1 MKNQPIQRFL
11 LVFAFCA
18 LALTLATAPVLAQAP
33 QAPNFQDLLHHE
45 RTFQGKEVRQAAAML
60 FLPTPTN
67 GWASAAQ
74 LSDFQV
80 QAALDWCAEHGYLFD
95 DPSFDI
101 DFVSDGN
108 GNSIAIHGPGTHVV
122 INLPSG
128 PFLPTQHEQL
138 MVITIIR
145 QAPQVS
151 NGF

>member
-1 MKNQPIQRFL
+1 M
-11 LVFAFCA
+11 
-18 LALTLATAPVLAQAP
+18 
-33 QAPNFQDLLHHE
+33 
-45 RTFQGKEVRQAAAML
+45 RQAAAML

-80 QAALDWCAEHGYLFD
+80 LAALDWCADHGYLFD

-138 MVITIIR
+138 MVINIAEINSHIGN
-145 QAPQVS
+145 V
-151 NGF
+151 

>member
-1 MKNQPIQRFL
+1 MKIHRPL
-11 LVFAFCA
+11 LI
-18 LALTLATAPVLAQAP
+18 LALCTLSSLATSTFASAQPPA
-33 QAPNFQDLLHHE
+33 FQDLLHHE

-60 FLPTPTN
+60 FLPLPTN
-67 GWASAAQ
+67 GWATAADLQ
-74 LSDFQV
+74 AAQV
-80 QAALDWCAEHGYLFD
+80 QAALDWTAAHGYLFD

-108 GNSIAIHGPGTHVV
+108 GNSLVFNGPGTHVV

-128 PFLPTQHEQL
+128 PFLPTQRDQL